1 MDWFMFVEFISLI
14 FCTVTYTIRYY
25 WVHGTTTGFQ
35 ANQCQGHV
43 DSSHQQQLLSKE
55 CYDDSPTKEQ
65 TEDQLLP
72 ASTIEE
78 ISPSSPIEEPE
89 EEVQNDKLPPSSRVE
104 VEQTN
109 QLSNS
114 PCIAEEEPKVNV
126 QLFVQ
131 TAEEAKDKLSLSAR
145 FEEEPMDSILHSDD
159 GIAEEEANDKL
170 SVSTCIAEGEERIN
184 FHFLSVS

>member
-1 MDWFMFVEFISLI
+1 MFVEFISLI
-14 FCTVTYTIRYY
+14 SCTVTYTIRYY

-35 ANQCQGHV
+35 ANQCQGQV
-43 DSSHQQQLLSKE
+43 DSSHQQRLLSKE
-55 CYDDSPTKEQ
+55 CHDDGQKHTAQEQQLPSSTKEQ

-89 EEVQNDKLPPSSRVE
+89 EEVQNDKQSPSSRVE
-104 VEQTN
+104 VERTN

-126 QLFVQ
+126 QLFIL
-131 TAEEAKDKLSLSAR
+131 TAEEAKD
-145 FEEEPMDSILHSDD
+145 
-159 GIAEEEANDKL
+159 
-170 SVSTCIAEGEERIN
+170 
-184 FHFLSVS
+184 

>member
-1 MDWFMFVEFISLI
+1 MFVEFISLI
-14 FCTVTYTIRYY
+14 SCTVTYTLRYY

-35 ANQCQGHV
+35 ANQCQGQV
-43 DSSHQQQLLSKE
+43 DSSHQQRLLSKE
-55 CYDDSPTKEQ
+55 CHDDGQKHTAQEQQLPSPTKEQ

-89 EEVQNDKLPPSSRVE
+89 EEVQNDKQSPSSRVE
-104 VEQTN
+104 VERTN

-126 QLFVQ
+126 QLFIL
-131 TAEEAKDKLSLSAR
+131 TAEEAKD
-145 FEEEPMDSILHSDD
+145 
-159 GIAEEEANDKL
+159 
-170 SVSTCIAEGEERIN
+170 
-184 FHFLSVS
+184 